1 MFPGPKIL
9 TSGQQQLSRLAE
21 IAEAVSMHQRAVQ
34 HHGLPSD
41 SVFNVA
47 HFMAQGQ
54 PASLAVDL
62 RKRSVDASLE
72 DQVQTTVPTPPA
84 KRLKEEKVLLE
95 DDNED
100 DKDVRFREY
109 QAEIWSEKFED
120 LCEFRRQYGHCHVPH
135 SFEEN
140 SPLYVVTHVL

>member
-1 MFPGPKIL
+1 MFPGPKVS
-9 TSGQQQLSRLAE
+9 TSGQQLSRLAE
-21 IAEAVSMHQRAVQ
+21 IAEAVSMHHRGVQ
-34 HHGLPSD
+34 QNVLPSGS

-47 HFMAQGQ
+47 QLMAQNQ
-54 PASLAVDL
+54 PAASLVTA
-62 RKRSVDASLE
+62 KRSLDIGNDLSLGGQIQMSETAS
-72 DQVQTTVPTPPA
+72 VA
-84 KRLKEEKVLLE
+84 KRRKTSNADE
-95 DDNED
+95 DDLDDD

-140 SPLYVVTHVL
+140 SPL